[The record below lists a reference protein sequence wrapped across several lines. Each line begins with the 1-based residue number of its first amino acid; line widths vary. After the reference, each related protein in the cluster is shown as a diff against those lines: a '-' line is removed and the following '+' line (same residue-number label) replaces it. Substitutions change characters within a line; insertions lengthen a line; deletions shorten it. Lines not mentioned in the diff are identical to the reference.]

1 MVLQNPDFELPP
13 ANWNASSDPLF
24 PLNETNSIAGWTVD
38 GEVKYATA
46 GAELSLPR
54 NGHAILLQEDG
65 KINQTFVASGE
76 EMQYLLTFTL
86 ARRNHSCTANASLVV
101 SAPDSSAEFSLT
113 LKYGRQPWE
122 VYGHQLGIWG
132 GGESINLVIESQ
144 DIDADFN
151 STCWPVV
158 DDVLLST
165 IGSLKQGNDG
175 MFLISFTVITKFR
188 IGYCLNHQLK
198 HTHTHLHLFCYADN
212 LLPNGGFELGP
223 AFPDFSNEGVLLDSE
238 PSLIES
244 ALQQWAVMGTV
255 KYIDAKNFFVPEGK
269 AAVEIV
275 SGVSAGVQTAKQLN
289 QGSNYNLEFMLGDA
303 NDSCSGDFIVGVAAG
318 SLVQNFSIHSN
329 GTGSAKK
336 YSMKFLGA
344 GPSPTSISF
353 QSYTTRQ
360 RDDGVFCGP
369 VIDGVVLRASSGHIT
384 YMHFS
389 FLIALLLVTVLQI
402 SELV

>member
-1 MVLQNPDFELPP
+1 MKLRTILISCILLAIASADLLQNPDFELPP
-13 ANWNASSDPLF
+13 ANWNARSDALF

-38 GEVKYATA
+38 GELKYATA

-122 VYGHQLGIWG
+122 VYGHRLGIWG

-144 DIDADFN
+144 DIDADSN

-175 MFLISFTVITKFR
+175 MFLISF
-188 IGYCLNHQLK
+188 N
-198 HTHTHLHLFCYADN
+198 LFCYADN

-269 AAVEIV
+269 AAVEI

-318 SLVQNFSIHSN
+318 SSVQNFSIHSN

-369 VIDGVVLRASSGHIT
+369 VIDAVVLRASSGHIT
-384 YMHFS
+384 HMHFS